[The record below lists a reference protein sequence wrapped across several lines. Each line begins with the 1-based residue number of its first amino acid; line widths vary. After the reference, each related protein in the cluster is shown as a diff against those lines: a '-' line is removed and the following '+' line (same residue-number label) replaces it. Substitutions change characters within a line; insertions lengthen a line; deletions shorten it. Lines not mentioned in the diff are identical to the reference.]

1 MKDKTEKFRARIYGL
16 QNEEVE
22 RLRQQTK
29 SLIMTVSH
37 EMRTPL
43 LSMNLLMKQIIESLS
58 SLHKMTDLQKTKK
71 VKKMIYFSQAIE
83 I

>member
-58 SLHKMTDLQKTKK
+58 SLHKITDLQKTKK

>member
-43 LSMNLLMKQIIESLS
+43 LSMNLLMKQIIEILC

>member
-71 VKKMIYFSQAIE
+71 VKKMI
-83 I
+83 